1 MRVGIPLI
9 QADLSGAGGWIA
21 GFYYVRNCLNALA
34 TLPQRSLPRVTVFRP
49 PTLREPLLL
58 PEHAD
63 RSAWISEVVVP
74 LDPLEGAGSAL
85 QELYDRHPCDVVF
98 PLSSLPLAAM
108 PARAIG
114 WIPDFQ
120 HRHHPEF
127 FAEGERREREQFQSF
142 LLAHCK
148 RIACSSRSVLNDLRR
163 FYPEVKGK
171 GVLLR
176 FTAILPQQSLVGTP
190 ARALLARGLDRQYAY
205 LPNQFWVHK
214 NHRTVF
220 EAWRLLR
227 DRGLDCLLVCSGES
241 HEHRFPGH
249 FAQLQAFL
257 EENRLLDQVRIL
269 GFLDRAEQIQIYRG
283 ARVVLQPSLFEG
295 WSTTIEEAKAL
306 GKPLI
311 VSDIPVHREQC
322 GAQARYFRKDNPEEL
337 ADLLQAGWSRLPEGY
352 DSGAETNAQKRA
364 GRQARRFGR
373 ELLSAFED
381 VAGNRRSGAAE
392 DAEKRLI
399 LPLVIELT
407 HRLHAVEA
415 DRRARLEVIG
425 HQGDELGRIPRLEAE
440 VELLR
445 RQLDERLEV
454 IERQGAELS
463 RIATLE
469 AEIGFVRSQL
479 GERLE
484 LIDRQATELGRIRGL
499 EADSAFLR
507 KQLEERQE
515 IIERQATELGRI
527 RGLEADSAFLRKQ
540 LEERQ
545 EIIERQASELGRI
558 RGLEADSAFLRKQ
571 LDERQEV
578 IERQA
583 SELGRIRGLEADI
596 AFLRQQLDER
606 HEIIGRQA
614 AVLDRIAELEAQQA
628 GYLESLR
635 QRDRQLAE
643 LSALLEEARP
653 GTLLGLAWPAEVRR
667 SRLVLDRARAFLT
680 EVPVED
686 ADA

>member
-1 MRVGIPLI
+1 VRVGIPLI

-34 TLPQRSLPRVTVFRP
+34 TLPERSLPRVTVFRP

-58 PEHAD
+58 PEHAS
-63 RSAWISEVVVP
+63 RSAWVSEVVVP
-74 LDPLEGAGSAL
+74 LDPLERGGSAL

-108 PARAIG
+108 PAPAIG

-142 LLAHCK
+142 LLAHCR
-148 RIACSSRSVLNDLRR
+148 RIACSSRSVLSDLRR
-163 FYPEVKGK
+163 LYPELKDK

-176 FTAILPQQSLVGTP
+176 FNAILPQQSLVGTP
-190 ARALLARGLDRQYAY
+190 ARALLARGLGRQYAY

-214 NHRTVF
+214 NHRMVF

-249 FAQLQAFL
+249 FAELQTFL
-257 EENRLLDQVRIL
+257 QDNGLGDQVRIL

-322 GAQARYFRKDNPEEL
+322 GAQARYFRKDDPGEL

-352 DSGAETNAQKRA
+352 DSGAEAKAQARA
-364 GRQARRFGR
+364 QRQARRFGG
-373 ELLSAFED
+373 ELRAAFED
-381 VAGNRRSGAAE
+381 VARNRRGGTGV
-392 DAEKRLI
+392 DAEKRLM
-399 LPLVIELT
+399 LPLVIDLT
-407 HRLHAVEA
+407 RRLHVSEA

-425 HQGDELGRIPRLEAE
+425 HQGDELGRIPRLKAE
-440 VELLR
+440 IELLQR
-445 RQLDERLEV
+445 QLAERMEVIERQAAELSRIATLEADIGFVRKQLDERQEIIERQAAELGRLPGLEADIAFLRKQVDERREV

-469 AEIGFVRSQL
+469 ADVGFV
-479 GERLE
+479 
-484 LIDRQATELGRIRGL
+484 
-499 EADSAFLR
+499 
-507 KQLEERQE
+507 
-515 IIERQATELGRI
+515 
-527 RGLEADSAFLRKQ
+527 
-540 LEERQ
+540 
-545 EIIERQASELGRI
+545 
-558 RGLEADSAFLRKQ
+558 RKQ

-583 SELGRIRGLEADI
+583 AELGRLPGHEADAAFLRKQLEERQGVIERQAAELGRVPGLEADV
-596 AFLRQQLDER
+596 AFLRKQLEER
-606 HEIIGRQA
+606 QGVIERQA

-635 QRDRQLAE
+635 QRHRQLAE
-643 LSALLEEARP
+643 LSTLLEEARP
-653 GTLLGLAWPAEVRR
+653 GTRLGLAWPAEVRR

-680 EVPVED
+680 EAPLKD
-686 ADA
+686 AGA